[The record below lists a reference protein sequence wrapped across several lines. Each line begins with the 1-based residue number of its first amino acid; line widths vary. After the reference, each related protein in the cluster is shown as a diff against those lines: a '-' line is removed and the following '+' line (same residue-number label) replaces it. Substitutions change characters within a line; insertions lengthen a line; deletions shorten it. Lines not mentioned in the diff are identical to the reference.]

1 MKPFDPTGTPTREQL
16 LAYAQ
21 GRLSPAQQ
29 HEVEAHL
36 ERDPLLREAMEGLLQ
51 PGALAGLVELHAHR
65 PRNGNNIPRA
75 WWIGGTAAVL
85 FAVVGTMWYA
95 SKDASSPEV
104 PREPSSVQEVLEGPP
119 DAHNTLLA
127 SAEIIGA
134 TEQPA
139 SDRIGHE
146 RMALH
151 TREAARLVLPREPGA
166 TRVDPR
172 PFGLRQEVDPARP
185 ITDRGERS
193 SVQLIFLHDL
203 KIVDP
208 REIYGNDPEL
218 DLDEVHVAARYAEA
232 TQRDSA
238 RAQDAHAAYTA
249 FMDEALARFKDND
262 HKACLDDLRFLLDQ
276 YPDDVNALFYAGL
289 CAYNVG
295 LYDRARTLLHR
306 AATHPIDVF
315 DEEAAWYHALT
326 LERMGDAGE
335 REAFQRIAA
344 ANGFYSEL
352 AKTRASDAR

>member
-1 MKPFDPTGTPTREQL
+1 MKPFDTTGTPSREQL

-21 GRLSPAQQ
+21 GRLSPEQQ

-36 ERDPLLREAMEGLLQ
+36 ERDPFLREAMEGLQL
-51 PGALAGLVELHAHR
+51 PGALAGLNKLNDTR
-65 PRNGNNIPRA
+65 PTSGYGISKA
-75 WWIGGTAAVL
+75 WWIGGAAAVL
-85 FAVVGTMWYA
+85 VATIGIMWYV
-95 SKDASSPEV
+95 SNDAGSPVLAE
-104 PREPSSVQEVLEGPP
+104 EPSPVQEAQEGP
-119 DAHNTLLA
+119 NTDNAPIA
-127 SAEIIGA
+127 SAEIIAA

-139 SDRIGHE
+139 GDRIGHE

-151 TREAARLVLPREPGA
+151 TREAARLVLPRDPGA

-172 PFGLRQEVDPARP
+172 PFGLQHEVDSARP
-185 ITDRGERS
+185 LNHRGPHH
-193 SVQLIFLHDL
+193 SVQLLFLHDL

-208 REIYGNDPEL
+208 REIYGNDPQL

-238 RAQDAHAAYTA
+238 RSQDVHAAYTA

-295 LYDRARTLLHR
+295 LHERARTLLHR

-315 DEEAAWYHALT
+315 DEEAAWYYALT
-326 LERMGDAGE
+326 LERMSDPGAP
-335 REAFQRIAA
+335 EAFQRIAA
-344 ANGFYSEL
+344 ADGFYSEL
-352 AKTRASDAR
+352 AKKRATDGR